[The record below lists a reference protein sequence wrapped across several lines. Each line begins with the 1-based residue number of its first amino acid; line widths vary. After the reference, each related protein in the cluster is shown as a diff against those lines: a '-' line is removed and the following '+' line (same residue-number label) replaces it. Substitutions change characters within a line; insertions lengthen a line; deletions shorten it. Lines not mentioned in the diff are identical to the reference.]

1 MVLSLLPLLYNRDNL
16 TLTLHQKKIRFKA
29 GNLPRMINK
38 EWLAQFIY
46 KPTKSTEKLA
56 IENGHEKFGHDKIG
70 NLILLFQIV
79 NYHPVLSNN
88 CNNVFL
94 QR

>member
-1 MVLSLLPLLYNRDNL
+1 MSFASSLQPWQFN
-16 TLTLHQKKIRFKA
+16 TKITSEKIRFKA
-29 GNLPRMINK
+29 GSSPRMINK

-94 QR
+94 QC